1 MNTFLT
7 ILYVT
12 AFLVLP
18 FVIGFGLARLLRV
31 KDYAGKLTLIAFT
44 ILFSLSPFL
53 NELTRGHSWV
63 EALDLGIDLA
73 GGTNLV
79 YELGEKQSDQEETSD
94 ALMQKM
100 VAAVTRRINPSG
112 TKEIV
117 VRQVGRD
124 RIEVIVPGTKPE
136 QVTEVKRL
144 MTTLG
149 ELEFSIIARQPEHAD
164 FIARA
169 RSLPG
174 SVKDVRVGDQIVARW
189 RPIAQEKDPNGK
201 PMFDEGNRP
210 ILRASYDP
218 SQHGI
223 RQIEGKP
230 EGFLEVL
237 VVEEPADRKVTG
249 KYLRRAYETTDD
261 TAAPAVGFT
270 FNQTGGYLFAELTTK
285 YKPRSDDSEAR
296 PNRFQLAVLLN
307 NEVQT
312 SPSIREPI
320 TGGSGIING
329 MRGAEV
335 REVITVLNSGALPRE
350 MKTDPISEFTVSPT
364 LGADVQSKGV
374 FALWVSTLAIV
385 AFMAYYY
392 LLAGL
397 VADFAMLLNL
407 LFIVASMALIDAAF
421 TLPGLAGLV
430 LSAGMAVDANVL
442 IYERIREELQRGASL
457 RMAIHNG
464 FEKAFTAIFDSNL
477 TTLITAVILYWI
489 GTDQVKGF
497 AVSLFI
503 GLVMNLFTAVF
514 VSRVILEVLERS
526 RSIKT
531 LKMQS
536 WIGFTNIDFVS
547 MQNPAIIA
555 STVFVLIGLGLF
567 VSRGTDNYD
576 IDFTGGTMIS
586 MQFKEAQQVDDVR
599 AKLEQALGANI
610 TLERL
615 SSANPSKN
623 DRLFRLRSTD
633 QDEKAIADKV
643 ATTFPSE
650 LVYVTVTPGTV
661 ETLPET
667 APEKDGKPDPAFDVA
682 FAGGAKTTL
691 AFSQEVAVGTVEVAL
706 AEQLAALKYT
716 NTDAVKFAGVSGSG
730 ITAAEGQVKTFDK
743 VELVATKS
751 IPVADLEKAIA
762 AMADK
767 FAKTPLFD
775 EVTSFESSVAGE
787 TKAAAVMA
795 ILLSLIAIVAYVW
808 FRFESLV
815 FGLAAVVALAHD
827 VLVTLGAVS
836 IASVLSTTPIGVP
849 LMLQDFK
856 ISMAM
861 IAAFLTIVGY
871 SLNDTIVIFDRLRE
885 IRGKNPFITKE
896 MINLTVNQCLSR
908 TILTALTVFV
918 SVFLLYALG
927 GEGIHGFAFAMTI
940 GTIAGTY
947 STVYIA
953 SPLVL
958 YFMARFE
965 KTSVESAKKAAV
977 AAKA

>member
-7 ILYVT
+7 ILYVA

-44 ILFSLSPFL
+44 IIFSLSPFL
-53 NELTRGHSWV
+53 NELTRGRSWQD
-63 EALDLGIDLA
+63 ALDLGIDLA

-79 YELGEKQSDQEETSD
+79 YELGAKQDDQEDTSD
-94 ALMQKM
+94 VLMQKM

-169 RSLPG
+169 RALPG

-189 RPIAQEKDPNGK
+189 RPIAQEKDPNNK
-201 PMFDEGNRP
+201 PLFDDAKRP
-210 ILRASYDP
+210 VLRAAYDP
-218 SQHGI
+218 QRNAV

-230 EGFLEVL
+230 EGFQEVL
-237 VVEEPADRKVTG
+237 VVEEIADRKVTG
-249 KYLRRAYETTDD
+249 KYLRRAYETTDE
-261 TAAPAVGFT
+261 TAAPAVGFA
-270 FNQTGGYLFAELTTK
+270 FNQAGGYLFAELTTK
-285 YKPRSDDSEAR
+285 YKPRSDDSDAR

-320 TGGSGIING
+320 TGGNGIING
-329 MRGAEV
+329 MRGVEV
-335 REVITVLNSGALPRE
+335 REVITILNSGALPRE

-374 FALWVSTLAIV
+374 FALWVSTLAII
-385 AFMAYYY
+385 AFMAFYY

-407 LFIVASMALIDAAF
+407 FFIVASMAMIDAAF

-442 IYERIREELQRGASL
+442 IYERIREELERGASL

-464 FEKAFTAIFDSNL
+464 FEKAFSAIFDSNL

-526 RSIKT
+526 RTIKT

-536 WIGFTNIDFVS
+536 WIGFTNIDFVAK
-547 MQNPAIIA
+547 QNLAIIA
-555 STVFVLIGLGLF
+555 STVFVVLGLGVF
-567 VSRGTDNYD
+567 FSRGNDNYD

-586 MQFKEAQQVDDVR
+586 MQFKDGQQVDDVR
-599 AKLEQALGANI
+599 VKLEQALGANI
-610 TLERL
+610 TVERL
-615 SSANPSKN
+615 SSANPEKN
-623 DRLFRLRSTD
+623 DRLFRLRTTD

-643 ATTFPSE
+643 AATFPTE
-650 LVYVTVTPGTV
+650 LAHVTVTPGKV

-682 FAGGAKTTL
+682 FAGGSKTTL
-691 AFSQEVAVGTVEVAL
+691 GFSQEIAVGTVEVAL
-706 AEQLAALKYT
+706 AEQLEKLKHT
-716 NTDAVKFAGVSGSG
+716 NRDAVKYSGVSGSG

-743 VELVATKS
+743 VELVTTKS
-751 IPVADLEKAIA
+751 IPTADLDAAIK
-762 AMADK
+762 AMAEK
-767 FAKTPLFD
+767 FEKTPLFD

-787 TKAAAVMA
+787 TKTAAVIA
-795 ILLSLIAIVAYVW
+795 ILLSLVAIVAYVW
-808 FRFESLV
+808 FRFENLV

-836 IASVLSTTPIGVP
+836 VASILAKTPVGP
-849 LMLQDFK
+849 LLLLQDFK
-856 ISMAM
+856 ISMPM

-885 IRGKNPFITKE
+885 IRGKNPFITRD

-918 SVFLLYALG
+918 SVFILYALG

-958 YFMARFE
+958 YFISKFE
-965 KTSVESAKKAAV
+965 KAAMAPTAKPAV
-977 AAKA
+977 ATKS

>member
-7 ILYVT
+7 ILYVA

-18 FVIGFGLARLLRV
+18 FAIGIGLARMLRV
-31 KDYAGKLTLIAFT
+31 KEYAGKLTLIAFT
-44 ILFSLSPFL
+44 IIFSLSPFL
-53 NELTRGHSWV
+53 NELTRGHSWI

-149 ELEFSIIARQPEHAD
+149 ELEFSIIARQPEHSD

-201 PMFDEGNRP
+201 PMFDDANRP
-210 ILRASYDP
+210 VLRANYDP
-218 SQHGI
+218 VQNGV

-230 EGFLEVL
+230 EGYLEVL
-237 VVEEPADRKVTG
+237 VVEEVPDRKVTG
-249 KYLRRAYETTDD
+249 KYLRRAYETTDE

-270 FNQTGGYLFAELTTK
+270 FNQSGAYLFADLTTK

-296 PNRFQLAVLLN
+296 PNRFLLAVLLN

-320 TGGSGIING
+320 TGGNGIING

-335 REVITVLNSGALPRE
+335 REVITILNSGALPRE

-374 FALWVSTLAIV
+374 FALWVSTLAIIV
-385 AFMAYYY
+385 FMAYYY

-477 TTLITAVILYWI
+477 TTLITSVILYWI

-514 VSRVILEVLERS
+514 VSRVILEALERS
-526 RSIKT
+526 RTIKT

-547 MQNPAIIA
+547 KQNIAIIV
-555 STVFVLIGLGLF
+555 STVFVLIGLGVF
-567 VSRGTDNYD
+567 ASRGSDNYD

-586 MQFKEAQQVDDVR
+586 MQFKDAQQVDDVR
-599 AKLEQALGANI
+599 TKLEQALGGNI

-615 SSANPSKN
+615 SSANPAKN
-623 DRLFRLRSTD
+623 DRLFRLRTTD

-643 ATTFPSE
+643 ASTFPSE
-650 LVYVTVTPGTV
+650 LVYVTVTPGAT
-661 ETLPET
+661 ETIPET

-716 NTDAVKFAGVSGSG
+716 GTDAVKITGVSGSG
-730 ITAAEGQVKTFDK
+730 VTAAEGQVKTFDK

-751 IPVADLEKAIA
+751 LPAADLETAIKA
-762 AMADK
+762 MSDK

-836 IASVLSTTPIGVP
+836 IASILSTTPIAAP

-958 YFMARFE
+958 FFMAKFE
-965 KTSVESAKKAAV
+965 NAAAGTAKKAAV